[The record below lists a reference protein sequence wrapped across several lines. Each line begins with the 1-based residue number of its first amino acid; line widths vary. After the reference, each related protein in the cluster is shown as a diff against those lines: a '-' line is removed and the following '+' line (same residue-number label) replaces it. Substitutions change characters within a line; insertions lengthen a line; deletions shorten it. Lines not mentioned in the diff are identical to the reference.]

1 MIDIGNDIKGK
12 YSFSR
17 ISEFQ
22 DQDGNYAEV
31 RNSIQINNICKYFMK
46 YNIIH
51 TNVESKFIP

>member
-1 MIDIGNDIKGK
+1 MDIGNDIKGK

-31 RNSIQINNICKYFMK
+31 
-46 YNIIH
+46 
-51 TNVESKFIP
+51 